1 MSIGTGMIS
10 SYVIF
15 MGVMTIFFHENQQLL
30 QLTMNGS
37 NLHRS
42 EVFVTREPVIAGVDC
57 MRKRKL
63 KLMIEISVEND
74 IHWKI
79 LINDSWE
86 NN

>member
-1 MSIGTGMIS
+1 MHQ
-10 SYVIF
+10 IF
-15 MGVMTIFFHENQQLL
+15 YW
-30 QLTMNGS
+30 
-37 NLHRS
+37 R
-42 EVFVTREPVIAGVDC
+42 EVFVTGGAIRAGVDC

-63 KLMIEISVEND
+63 KLMIEISVKTD